1 MYNIIRNCF
10 LVSLFLLIS
19 CKKNEIKKISAED
32 FFKNPVKTSFLLSP
46 DGKHISYLQPYKNRL
61 NIFVQSIDGKQITR
75 VTSDTDRGISVYF
88 WGNNNEIVYLKDNL
102 VDEYDK
108 LYAVGS
114 DGKNKRSLI
123 PYTNVKIRLLDYGSV
138 KYNQVLISMNQR
150 DSSAF
155 DAFRV
160 NIKSNKLSL
169 IGRNPG
175 NIKEWYADRKGKL
188 RMAIAS
194 DGVKETLLYRKKEQ
208 DPFRAVVTSNF
219 KTAID
224 PVGFCEESNC
234 IYALSNQNK
243 DKTALVEFDCNK
255 GKEKRTLFSSLK
267 ADIEESVY
275 SPKKKKMEYAVY
287 ETWKRRRFYLDD
299 SVKQMYARLEALLP
313 GEEIRI
319 ADRDDAEQKFIIK
332 TQTDRNPG
340 AFYLYT
346 PAANKLAKL
355 SDVNPAVK
363 KKDMCEMK
371 PIKYTSR
378 DGLTI
383 NGYLTLPKGEQ
394 YENFPVVVM
403 PHNGPTDRDSWEFN
417 AEVQFLANRGYAVFQ
432 MNYRGSAGYGK
443 EFWIAGFKEW
453 GNKMQDDITDGVK
466 WLIKK
471 RIADPKRIA
480 IYGSNFG
487 GYSALH
493 GLCFEPDMF
502 ACGASYSGL
511 INLFTFLKS
520 VPPYYM
526 PFRQMYF
533 EMVGNPETDA
543 DYFRAASPVFHS
555 DKIKVPVLVAQGAK
569 DPRVNVNETNQF
581 VTELKNRGVPVTYIL
596 KDNEGHYFR
605 NQENR
610 LEFYQELEN
619 FLATNLNKK

>member
-1 MYNIIRNCF
+1 MYNITRNCF
-10 LVSLFLLIS
+10 LITLFLLTS
-19 CKKNEIKKISAED
+19 CTKNEIKKISAED

-46 DGKHISYLQPYKNRL
+46 DGKNISYLRPYKNRL
-61 NIFVQSIDGKQITR
+61 NIFVQSIDGNQITR

-88 WGNNNEIVYLKDNL
+88 WGNNNEIVYLKDNV

-123 PYTNVKIRLLDYGSV
+123 PYKNVQIRLLDYGPV

-160 NIKSNKLSL
+160 NIKSNKLTL

-194 DGVKETLLYRKKEQ
+194 DGVKETLLYRRKEQ

-219 KTAID
+219 KTVID

-243 DKTALVEFDCNK
+243 DKTALVEFDCSK

-299 SVKQMYARLEALLP
+299 SVKQMYTRLEALLP

-319 ADRDDAEQKFIIK
+319 AHRDDAEQKFIIK

-346 PAANKLAKL
+346 PAENKLTKL
-355 SDVNPAVK
+355 SDVNPAIK
-363 KKDMCEMK
+363 KEDMCEMK

-383 NGYLTLPKGEQ
+383 NGYLTLPKSEQ

-417 AEVQFLANRGYAVFQ
+417 AEVQFLASRGYAVFQ

-466 WLIKK
+466 WLIKE

-526 PFRQMYF
+526 PFRQMYY

-596 KDNEGHYFR
+596 KEDEAHYFR

-610 LEFYQELEN
+610 LEFYQELEK
-619 FLATNLNKK
+619 FLAANLNKK